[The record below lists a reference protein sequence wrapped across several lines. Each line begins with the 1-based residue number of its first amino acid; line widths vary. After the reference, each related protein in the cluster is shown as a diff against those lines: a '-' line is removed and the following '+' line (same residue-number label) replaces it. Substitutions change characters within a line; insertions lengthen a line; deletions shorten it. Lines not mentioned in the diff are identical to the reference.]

1 MSAQE
6 LDAFRKAQGPV
17 DDSKF
22 TIRYMSSQNQV
33 TKHHELGYWSWMDG
47 QLEPLVTYYKGKPE
61 AITVTPAF
69 FDTLGWTS
77 ANSYG
82 RRGGTTYVESFNYA
96 IRSKPRVIFLHQFNE
111 FAGQPEGHGLGANHD
126 IYLDEHSIELSDDFE
141 PVSLTAPG
149 SRDSGGGWG
158 FYYLN
163 MTRALMDIFRSKDH
177 QSTLLA
183 AYIEEVTAKSVKL
196 KWSVSGETPKNYTIS
211 MAGKPILNEI
221 TGLTCEIP
229 VGESVKGQQTITITA
244 NGAHTHYRLSKTEL
258 DEISENPLPAEVK
271 LTIKL

>member
-1 MSAQE
+1 
-6 LDAFRKAQGPV
+6 
-17 DDSKF
+17 
-22 TIRYMSSQNQV
+22 
-33 TKHHELGYWSWMDG
+33 
-47 QLEPLVTYYKGKPE
+47 
-61 AITVTPAF
+61 
-69 FDTLGWTS
+69 
-77 ANSYG
+77 
-82 RRGGTTYVESFNYA
+82 
-96 IRSKPRVIFLHQFNE
+96 
-111 FAGQPEGHGLGANHD
+111 
-126 IYLDEHSIELSDDFE
+126 
-141 PVSLTAPG
+141 
-149 SRDSGGGWG
+149 
-158 FYYLN
+158 